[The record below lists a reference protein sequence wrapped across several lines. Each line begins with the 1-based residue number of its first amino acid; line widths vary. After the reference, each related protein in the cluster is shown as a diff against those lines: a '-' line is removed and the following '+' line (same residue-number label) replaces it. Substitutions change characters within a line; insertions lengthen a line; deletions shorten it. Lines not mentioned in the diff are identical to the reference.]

1 MSERL
6 FGVIVGGRYAGT
18 PEKGKEKSL
27 LRACKI
33 GPEGLGGFE
42 TEWLFAD
49 SMEFPNEA
57 LFGPGRFVPGDIA
70 GFELLACV
78 AES

>member
-6 FGVIVGGRYAGT
+6 FCVIVGGRHTGA
-18 PEKGKEKSL
+18 PEESKEKLLFGAYEIATESL
-27 LRACKI
+27 SR
-33 GPEGLGGFE
+33 FE
-42 TEWLFAD
+42 TKGLLAEGV
-49 SMEFPNEA
+49 EFPNEA
-57 LFGPGRFVPGDIA
+57 LFEPGRFVPRDIA